1 MDHAPAGDF
10 CRQVIC
16 DLGGLNQ
23 VEEIDPFAHVATVH
37 AGVLGAGR
45 IPSPEGE
52 GDEAIDNIILL
63 TPCRRSDQALC
74 FANRSC

>member
-23 VEEIDPFAHVATVH
+23 IEEIDLFAHVAVMQSRR
-37 AGVLGAGR
+37 AGR
-45 IPSPEGE
+45 RHVPSPDGE